1 MNSDQV
7 HLLDDE
13 SLLNILKLRIGR
25 AAVLQR
31 DLRHQGINGIV
42 QLDGFEIVKAAEQ
55 EILRRMKYRTSSP
68 LVIR

>member
-1 MNSDQV
+1 MNPDQV
-7 HLLDDE
+7 HLVDDE

-42 QLDGFEIVKAAEQ
+42 QLDGFEIVKAAEK
-55 EILRRMKYRTSSP
+55 EILRRMKYRTSSA

>member
-1 MNSDQV
+1 MNPDQV